1 MRPITRFFLYFVLI
15 FCVLLPV
22 ALRPYNWFC
31 QSSGKCQKIYL
42 SDFLPSF
49 EGSTKIKINL
59 EAISYRKDL
68 TFMVY
73 GYDTITTVSGR
84 KNVVNYKVKNLS
96 NRDMSFRPKFTVT
109 PQDVEGLVKRRD
121 CLCFEEHIIK
131 KGEELNLQSSFELE
145 SEADDYFLQEKGD
158 VLTISYT
165 IN

>member
-1 MRPITRFFLYFVLI
+1 
-15 FCVLLPV
+15 
-22 ALRPYNWFC
+22 
-31 QSSGKCQKIYL
+31 
-42 SDFLPSF
+42 
-49 EGSTKIKINL
+49 
-59 EAISYRKDL
+59 
-68 TFMVY
+68 MVY